1 MRGGSSVKFSRD
13 IKPYPI
19 ALLGLLCL
27 SAQADE
33 LDTLQFYASE
43 NVQHDSNPF
52 RLSDSSNAQTLIG
65 TQSRSD
71 TIAVTTLGFKLNKP
85 IGLQRFEFDA
95 NIEDHRYKRFTNLD
109 FTGINYAAAWRWS
122 FTPALHGNLT
132 SDRREYVD
140 NTADVQI
147 NGQGVGQSNL
157 NRRTASST
165 LLDAEYEID
174 GAWRALGGVFERV
187 STSSQPTFEGDSK
200 VRGLEV
206 GARRVF
212 SSGTSLAYRFR
223 NGRGNYSD
231 LLSVAPVG
239 EFKDREHEVRL
250 DWAPSGKTT
259 VQARLAYFDRAHDGL
274 SARDFSGAVGQ
285 ADVIWAVT
293 GKTSVTWGAAREL
306 GSYQT
311 TTSSYYQGYR
321 FFVAPTWRA
330 TEKIAVRLRYDHGVR
345 DYRGA
350 LPGFAAIDRKDK
362 TRLASLALEWQ
373 AARALKLAAS
383 VQRDKR
389 TSNDPRFDYVSNSVG
404 VLAQLSF

>member
-1 MRGGSSVKFSRD
+1 VKLSCD
-13 IKPYPI
+13 INPYPL
-19 ALLGLLCL
+19 ALLGLFCL

-52 RLSDSSNAQTLIG
+52 RLSDSPSVPPVIIG
-65 TQSRSD
+65 TRSD
-71 TIAVTTLGFKLNKP
+71 TIAVTTVGLKLNKP
-85 IGLQRFEFDA
+85 VGLQRFELDA
-95 NIEDHRYKRFTNLD
+95 NVEDHRYKRFTSLD
-109 FTGINYAAAWRWS
+109 FTGVNYAAAWRWS

-140 NTADVQI
+140 TTADLQ
-147 NGQGVGQSNL
+147 NFGQL
-157 NRRTASST
+157 NRRTTRST
-165 LLDAEYEID
+165 LLDAEYEVD
-174 GAWRALGGVFERV
+174 GAWRVLGGVFERV

-212 SSGTSLAYRFR
+212 SSGTSLAYRYR
-223 NGRGNYSD
+223 NGSGESSD
-231 LLSVAPVG
+231 IVQAAPAG
-239 EFKDREHEVRL
+239 DFKDREHEVRL

-259 VQARLAYFDRAHDGL
+259 VQARLAHFDRTHDAL
-274 SARDFSGAVGQ
+274 AARDFSGVVGQ
-285 ADVIWAVT
+285 ADVNWAVT
-293 GKTSVTWGAAREL
+293 GKTSVLWGAAREL

-311 TTSSYYQGYR
+311 NTSSYYQGYR

-345 DYRGA
+345 DFRGA
-350 LPGFAAIDRKDK
+350 APGFVAIDRKDT

-373 AARALKLAAS
+373 AARALKLVGS

-389 TSNDPRFDYVSNSVG
+389 TSNAPGVDYVSNSVG

>member
-1 MRGGSSVKFSRD
+1 VKLSRD
-13 IKPYPI
+13 IKPYPL
-19 ALLGLLCL
+19 ALLGLFCL

-52 RLSDSSNAQTLIG
+52 RLSDSADAQALIG
-65 TQSRSD
+65 TPSRSD

-85 IGLQRFEFDA
+85 VGLQRFELDV
-95 NIEDHRYKRFTNLD
+95 NLEDHRYKRFTNLD
-109 FTGINYAAAWRWS
+109 FTGVNYAAAWRWS

-140 NTADVQI
+140 TTADLQ
-147 NGQGVGQSNL
+147 NFGQL
-157 NRRTASST
+157 NRRTARST
-165 LLDAEYEID
+165 LLDAEYEVD
-174 GAWRALGGVFERV
+174 GAWRVLGGVFDRV
-187 STSSQPTFEGDSK
+187 STSSQSTFEGDSK

-223 NGRGNYSD
+223 NGRGESSD
-231 LLSVAPVG
+231 IAQSFAPAG
-239 EFKDREHEVRL
+239 DFKDREHEVRL
-250 DWAPSGKTT
+250 DWTPSGKTT
-259 VQARLAYFDRAHDGL
+259 VQARLAHFDRKHDAL
-274 SARDFSGAVGQ
+274 AARDFSGVVGQ
-285 ADVIWAVT
+285 ADVNWAVT
-293 GKTSVTWGAAREL
+293 GKTSVLWGAAREL

-311 TTSSYYQGYR
+311 DTSSYYQGYR
-321 FFVAPTWRA
+321 FFVAPTWKA

-345 DYRGA
+345 DFRGP
-350 LPGFAAIDRKDK
+350 LLGVVAIDRKDT

-373 AARALKLAAS
+373 AARALKLVGS

-389 TSNDPRFDYVSNSVG
+389 TSNAPGVDYVSNSVG

>member
-1 MRGGSSVKFSRD
+1 VKFYRD

-19 ALLGLLCL
+19 ALLGLFCL

-43 NVQHDSNPF
+43 NVQRDSNPF
-52 RLSDSSNAQTLIG
+52 RLSDSANAQALIG
-65 TQSRSD
+65 TPSRSD
-71 TIAVTTLGFKLNKP
+71 TLAVTTLGVKLNKP
-85 IGLQRFEFDA
+85 VGLQRFEFDV
-95 NIEDHRYKRFTNLD
+95 NLEDYRYKRFTNLD
-109 FTGINYAAAWRWS
+109 FTGVNYAAAWRWS
-122 FTPALHGNLT
+122 FTPSLHGNLT

-140 NTADVQI
+140 NTADLQSF
-147 NGQGVGQSNL
+147 GQL
-157 NRRTASST
+157 NRRTARST

-174 GAWRALGGVFERV
+174 GAWRILGGVFDRV

-212 SSGTSLAYRFR
+212 SSGTSLAYRYR
-223 NGRGNYSD
+223 NGQGESSD
-231 LLSVAPVG
+231 ILQAVPAG
-239 EFKDREHEVRL
+239 DFKDREHEVRL

-259 VQARLAYFDRAHDGL
+259 VRARLGHFDRAYEGVA
-274 SARDFSGAVGQ
+274 ARDFSGVIGQ
-285 ADVIWAVT
+285 ADVNWAIT
-293 GKTSVTWGAAREL
+293 GKTSVLWGAAREL

-311 TTSSYYQGYR
+311 NTSSYYQGYR

-345 DYRGA
+345 DFRGA
-350 LPGFAAIDRKDK
+350 APGFVPIDRKDT

-373 AARALKLAAS
+373 AARALKLVGS

-389 TSNDPRFDYVSNSVG
+389 TSNAPGADYVSNSVG

>member
-1 MRGGSSVKFSRD
+1 VKLSCD
-13 IKPYPI
+13 IKTFPL

-43 NVQHDSNPF
+43 KVQHDSNPF
-52 RLSDSSNAQTLIG
+52 RLPDSANA
-65 TQSRSD
+65 RSD
-71 TIAVTTLGFKLNKP
+71 TTAVTTLGVKLNKP
-85 IGLQRFEFDA
+85 VGLQRFEFDV
-95 NIEDHRYKRFTNLD
+95 NLEDHRYKRFTNLD
-109 FTGINYAAAWRWS
+109 FTGVNYAAAWRWS

-140 NTADVQI
+140 NTADVQLDA
-147 NGQGVGQSNL
+147 QGLPQLNL
-157 NRRTASST
+157 NRRTARST

-174 GAWRALGGVFERV
+174 GAWRVLGGVFERV

-223 NGRGNYSD
+223 NGRGEYSD
-231 LLSVAPVG
+231 VLSTAPAG
-239 EFKDREHEVRL
+239 DFKDREHEVSL

-259 VQARLAYFDRAHDGL
+259 VRAKLAHFDRAHDRL
-274 SARDFSGAVGQ
+274 AERDFSGVVGQ
-285 ADVIWAVT
+285 ADVNWAVT
-293 GKTSVTWGAAREL
+293 GKTSVLWGAAREL

-311 TTSSYYQGYR
+311 NTSSYYQGYR

-330 TEKIAVRLRYDHGVR
+330 TEKIAVRLRYDHGMR
-345 DYRGA
+345 DFRGA
-350 LPGFAAIDRKDK
+350 APGFAAIDRKDT

-373 AARALKLAAS
+373 AARALKLVGS
-383 VQRDKR
+383 LQRDKR
-389 TSNDPRFDYVSNSVG
+389 TSTAPGVDYVSNSVG

>member
-1 MRGGSSVKFSRD
+1 MKVSRD
-13 IKPYPI
+13 IKPYPL
-19 ALLGLLCL
+19 ALLGLFCL
-27 SAQADE
+27 SVQADE

-43 NVQHDSNPF
+43 NVQRDSNPF
-52 RLSDSSNAQTLIG
+52 RLSDSAP
-65 TQSRSD
+65 SRSD

-85 IGLQRFEFDA
+85 VGLQRFEFDA
-95 NIEDHRYKRFTNLD
+95 NVEDHRYKRFTSLN
-109 FTGINYAAAWRWS
+109 FTGVNYAAAWRWS

-140 NTADVQI
+140 NTADLQ
-147 NGQGVGQSNL
+147 NFNQL
-157 NRRTASST
+157 NRRTARST

-200 VRGLEV
+200 VRGVEV

-223 NGRGNYSD
+223 NGRGDYSD
-231 LLSVAPVG
+231 VLSAAPAG
-239 EFKDREHEVRL
+239 DFKDREHEVRL

-259 VQARLAYFDRAHDGL
+259 VQARLAHFDRAHDGL
-274 SARDFSGAVGQ
+274 VARDFSGVVGQ
-285 ADVIWAVT
+285 ADVNWAVT
-293 GKTSVTWGAAREL
+293 GKTSVLWGAAREL

-311 TTSSYYQGYR
+311 ATSSYYQGYR

-345 DYRGA
+345 DFRGA
-350 LPGFAAIDRKDK
+350 APGFAAIDRQDT

-373 AARALKLAAS
+373 AARALKLVGS
-383 VQRDKR
+383 LQRDKR
-389 TSNDPRFDYVSNSVG
+389 TSNAPGFDYVSNSVG

>member
-1 MRGGSSVKFSRD
+1 VKLSCD
-13 IKPYPI
+13 IKPYPL
-19 ALLGLLCL
+19 ALLGLFCL
-27 SAQADE
+27 NAQADE

-52 RLSDSSNAQTLIG
+52 RLSDSANAQALIG
-65 TQSRSD
+65 TPSRSD
-71 TIAVTTLGFKLNKP
+71 TIAVTTVGFKLNKP
-85 IGLQRFEFDA
+85 VGLQRFEFDA
-95 NIEDHRYKRFTNLD
+95 NVEDHRYKRFTNLD
-109 FTGINYAAAWRWS
+109 FTGVNYAAAWRWS

-140 NTADVQI
+140 NTSDLQ
-147 NGQGVGQSNL
+147 NFGQL
-157 NRRTASST
+157 NRRTARST
-165 LLDAEYEID
+165 LLDAEYEVD
-174 GAWRALGGVFERV
+174 GAWRVLGGVFERV

-212 SSGTSLAYRFR
+212 SSGTSLAYRYR
-223 NGRGNYSD
+223 NGSGESSD
-231 LLSVAPVG
+231 IAQATPAG
-239 EFKDREHEVRL
+239 DFKDREHEVRL

-259 VQARLAYFDRAHDGL
+259 VQARLAHFDRKYDAVA
-274 SARDFSGAVGQ
+274 ARDFSGVVGQ
-285 ADVIWAVT
+285 ADVNWAIT
-293 GKTSVTWGAAREL
+293 GKTSVTGGAAREL

-311 TTSSYYQGYR
+311 DTSSYYQGYR

-345 DYRGA
+345 DFRGA
-350 LPGFAAIDRKDK
+350 APGFAAIDRKDT

-373 AARALKLAAS
+373 AARALKLVGS

-389 TSNDPRFDYVSNSVG
+389 TSNAPGVDYVSNSVG
-404 VLAQLSF
+404 VLARLSF